1 MTGILR
7 DAGRTLTDPE
17 KCGKT
22 RNRLFSKKNYLHDNK
37 KQGEKTWI

>member
-17 KCGKT
+17 NAEKRGT
-22 RNRLFSKKNYLHDNK
+22 GYFLKKIPARQQ